1 MKDIVSK
8 INEASV
14 NTGRIKEYNVNV
26 KLEHKTY
33 AAIYQVIRQMAGKDE
48 KINLR
53 NIGIW
58 MKDKQYNWEKIADE
72 LWKNKDK
79 DIVD

>member
-1 MKDIVSK
+1 MEIS
-8 INEASV
+8 IND
-14 NTGRIKEYNVNV
+14 GRIREYDVNV

-33 AAIYQVIRQMAGKDE
+33 ATIYQVIRQMAGKDE

-58 MKDKQYNWEKIADE
+58 MKEKQYDWEKIADE

>member
-1 MKDIVSK
+1 MKNINQYVNEVSH
-8 INEASV
+8 N
-14 NTGRIKEYNVNV
+14 NGRIKQYDVNV

-58 MKDKQYNWEKIADE
+58 MKNKQYNWEKIADE
-72 LWKNKDK
+72 LWENKDK

>member
-1 MKDIVSK
+1 MKDINQYVNEVSH
-8 INEASV
+8 N
-14 NTGRIKEYNVNV
+14 NGRIKQYDVNI

-58 MKDKQYNWEKIADE
+58 MKEKQYDWEKIADE